1 MIIGFDY
8 WQVLSH
14 YPEQIRHL
22 IELHAAAGDPV
33 HVVSAIGAGRIGTVE
48 GDVHS
53 ITTIPQVHEVVFND
67 SRESP
72 ALKLAKCREL
82 GIEVFYDD
90 REDVCAILNRN
101 GILAMRVARRD
112 GSAHDLD
119 AEIAAP

>member
-1 MIIGFDY
+1 MLDSLPASVQEADRSRGGCPH
-8 WQVLSH
+8 VLCRSR
-14 YPEQIRHL
+14 PAL
-22 IELHAAAGDPV
+22 G
-33 HVVSAIGAGRIGTVE
+33 SASITAR
-48 GDVHS
+48 S